1 MKGAFIHVNEPS
13 VTINLLNFL
22 TNIMAANYRRGNL
35 HMKSIRQLLALS
47 KSLNEPPV
55 ISFQSFHTMYK
66 SFRVD
71 SFLRSAHWGLLRLR
85 AENVCNVSYVLCELQ
100 TRRNTAV
107 VTSAYSTVT
116 VAFQVTEDE
125 AVIPFAVTVWHK
137 RSVHVRYDHKTRNS
151 RKYARHVCCMDF
163 SAVLM
168 QGRIAAR

>member
-71 SFLRSAHWGLLRLR
+71 SFLHSAH
-85 AENVCNVSYVLCELQ
+85 
-100 TRRNTAV
+100 
-107 VTSAYSTVT
+107 
-116 VAFQVTEDE
+116 
-125 AVIPFAVTVWHK
+125 
-137 RSVHVRYDHKTRNS
+137 
-151 RKYARHVCCMDF
+151 
-163 SAVLM
+163 
-168 QGRIAAR
+168 